1 MRTAL
6 KTLVLAA
13 AMVAAAPNREVCA
26 MENPIQAQPIR
37 TERLSNGLTVFLLED
52 HSVPLVAIDV
62 NYQVGSKNER
72 PGRTG
77 FAHLFEHL
85 MFQGS
90 KHYDDDY
97 FKPLQDIGGQVNGA
111 TSTDRTRY
119 WEVVPAGYLERA
131 LWLEADRMG
140 FLLEATT
147 QERLDN
153 QRSVVKNE
161 RRQNYDNRPYGTV
174 WERLL
179 TVLYPPNHPY
189 SWPTIG
195 SMEDLEAATLDDVK
209 DFFRTY
215 YAPNNASI
223 ALVGDFDPDAAMAL
237 IERHFGA
244 IPPGPPVSRVAE
256 WVPVLSAD
264 VLLEV
269 QDRVQLPRTYRAWH
283 TVPLYHGDDAALD
296 AFAQIVGGGK
306 TSRLYLELVHQKQ
319 IAQDASTYH
328 MSSQLAGVLMMV
340 LTPRPGNALE
350 DVERAAERI
359 LRLAAEKG
367 VTREELD
374 RVKTTVLADY
384 VRGMQNIGGF
394 GGIADRINA
403 YHHHLG
409 EPDRFRW
416 DLQRYLDLTPD
427 QVNRAARAY
436 LARASAT
443 ARVRPL
449 PTLAASTSP
458 EATGLDRA
466 VMPGKGPESAF
477 RLPTRHAFRLDNGLR
492 VIRVEDRRLPLASA
506 VLIVPG
512 GSASDPANLPGLASL
527 TTSLM
532 EEGAAG
538 KSSQELAEALE
549 KLGATLDVRTSTDAA
564 VVSLSTLTSTLDQAF
579 GLMADVVTRPDFPPD
594 ELERQRVRRR
604 VQLKQVQ
611 DQPGTVALVV
621 AQRAVFGDHP
631 YAAPGF
637 GTPDAVEAITR
648 EDIVGWWRRT
658 FVPGH
663 ATLLVVGDVG
673 EDALRR
679 SLDRTLGAW
688 AAGPIPDLALPR
700 PVEGTGRTVYLVD
713 RPGAVQSN
721 LVVAELGTDRLTP
734 DYAALDVLNTALG
747 GAFVSR
753 LNLNLREDK
762 GYTYGARTRFE
773 FGKVPGAFA
782 ASAPVQTEVTGP
794 AIVEMIKEIQEI
806 GSTRPL
812 AGDELRYAVDSIVN
826 GYARRFAT
834 ANQVAGELVDVYL
847 YGLPDDAPERYPA
860 QVAAITSDDVARA
873 ARTHVRP
880 EALSIVVVGDREKV
894 LPVLRELDLGPIV
907 ETDWLGRPIGAA
919 ARPEAR

>member
-1 MRTAL
+1 MTRQFVMRTIGL
-6 KTLVLAA
+6 LLAA
-13 AMVAAAPNREVCA
+13 MIPNLEVAA

-37 TERLSNGLTVFLLED
+37 TERLANGLTVFLLQD
-52 HSVPLVAIDV
+52 RTVPLVAIDV
-62 NYQVGSKNER
+62 NYHVGSKNER

-90 KHYDDDY
+90 KHYNDDY

-153 QRSVVKNE
+153 QRSVVQNE
-161 RRQNYDNRPYGTV
+161 RRQNHDNRPYGTV
-174 WERLL
+174 WEHLL

-195 SMEDLEAATLDDVK
+195 SMADIGAATLEDVS
-209 DFFRTY
+209 DFFRTFY
-215 YAPNNASI
+215 SPNNASI
-223 ALVGDFDPDAAMAL
+223 ALVGDFEPDAALAL
-237 IERHFGA
+237 IDRYFGA

-264 VLLEV
+264 VLLEL
-269 QDRVQLPRTYRAWH
+269 QDRVQLPRTYRMWH
-283 TVPLYHGDDAALD
+283 TVPLYHSDDAALD

-306 TSRLYLELVHQKQ
+306 TSRLYLELVHKRQ
-319 IAQDASTYH
+319 IAQDATTYH
-328 MSSQLAGVLMMV
+328 MSSQLSGVMAMV

-350 DVERAAERI
+350 DVEQAAQAIVQQAVR
-359 LRLAAEKG
+359 KG
-367 VTREELD
+367 VTRDELD

-409 EPDRFRW
+409 TPDKFRW
-416 DLQRYLDLTPD
+416 DLQRYLDLTPE
-427 QVNRAARAY
+427 QVNLAARTY
-436 LARASAT
+436 LARPSAT

-449 PTLAASTSP
+449 PPLAPSQS
-458 EATGLDRA
+458 EAATTVDRA
-466 VMPGKGPESAF
+466 RMPVRGPENAF
-477 RLPTRHAFRLDNGLR
+477 ALPARHEFRLDNGLR

-512 GSASDPANLPGLASL
+512 GSAADPARLPGLASL

-538 KSSQELAEALE
+538 KSAQQLAEALE
-549 KLGATLDVRTSTDAA
+549 KLGASLDVRTSTDAA
-564 VVSLSTLTSTLDQAF
+564 VVSLSTLTSTLRDAF
-579 GLMADVVTRPDFPPD
+579 ALMADVVVRPDFPSD

-604 VQLKQVQ
+604 VQLTQIQ
-611 DQPGTVALVV
+611 DQPGTVSQVV
-621 AQRAVFGDHP
+621 AQRVVFGDHP
-631 YAAPGF
+631 YGAPVF
-637 GTPDAVEAITR
+637 GTPDAVESITR
-648 EDIVGWWRRT
+648 DDIVGFWRRT
-658 FVPGH
+658 FVPSH
-663 ATLLVVGDVG
+663 STLLVVGDVG
-673 EDALRR
+673 EDELRKALNK
-679 SLDRTLGAW
+679 TLGTW
-688 AAGPIPDLALPR
+688 SAAPVPDLAMPA
-700 PVEGTGRTVYLVD
+700 PAHPAAGRTIYLVN

-721 LVVAELGTDRLTP
+721 LVVARLGAERTHP
-734 DYAALDVLNTALG
+734 DHAALDVLNTALG
-747 GAFVSR
+747 GSFVSR

-773 FGKVPGAFA
+773 FGRVPGIFA
-782 ASAPVQTEVTGP
+782 AMAPVQAEVTGP
-794 AIVEMIKEIQEI
+794 AIQEMLKEIEQVAGE
-806 GSTRPL
+806 RPL
-812 AGDELRYAVDSIVN
+812 QGDELRYAIDSIVN

-834 ANQVAGELVDVYL
+834 ADRVAGELVDVYL
-847 YGLPDDAPERYPA
+847 YGLPENAPEQYPTQILGVTTEMVTA
-860 QVAAITSDDVARA
+860 SARRHMASD
-873 ARTHVRP
+873 
-880 EALSIVVVGDREKV
+880 ALSIVVVGDRDSL
-894 LPVLRELDLGPIV
+894 LPVLQGLNLGPVV
-907 ETDWLGRPIGAA
+907 EVDWLGRPVS
-919 ARPEAR
+919 P